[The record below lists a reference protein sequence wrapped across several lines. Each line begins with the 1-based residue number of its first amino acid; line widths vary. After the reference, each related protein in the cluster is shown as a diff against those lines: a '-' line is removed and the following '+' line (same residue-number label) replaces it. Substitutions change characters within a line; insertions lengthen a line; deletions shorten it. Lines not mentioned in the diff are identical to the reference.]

1 MRAARGNNSMDD
13 FTTVNAGAKGA
24 QEFICGTD
32 TSYSEEQSTRIISIV
47 ATSIAAISDYRVEV
61 IVGVRGAAPGATVE
75 AFRADGIWA
84 SIGSVVGP
92 QLSNPDVPS
101 SYLMDAERIS
111 LRIAGFPG
119 TQVTYYVHPIVTRL
133 SSHKNNDGSISVT
146 GSTTMRSGLV
156 QAFSGNAWK
165 GIGIV
170 TEGVFSNPAVPS
182 TYLYNAN
189 TMRVRVRYNDGVVA
203 SGALDS
209 TLEFPHPRS
218 VLIQPLQS
226 AAAEQ
231 AAMSWRLRWADYQPT
246 GYFAPAGTDVE
257 LWVSGNT
264 ENLTVLVG
272 TQGMADRNNPLRQSE
287 SMRETPLF
295 KGKNIIRDPLGG
307 AIHIRKLIGNTP
319 GVARIVFMRGAIPMP
334 YYVSGATAQRQWL
347 LMLLLTEAPEVELVG
362 ARIVVAALKE
372 TALKFSNVD
381 AQAVMHSHEEVM
393 RLEAEIS
400 GLDGSAPIHTRPALL
415 IYAVEGSGTA
425 NPHATTGYIAL
436 PHTDHIS
443 QYNEALLGGLAAE
456 RWVTLHEYGHHYQ
469 TSYNSYGPF
478 GEVTVNLYAL
488 AVSLHYK
495 NEYTYVFPD
504 RWSGTVNWLALPRTA
519 KTYGAPES
527 DPQTMLEQLR
537 KGLGEGFMP
546 AWHRYIRENP
556 SKAPGLKY
564 FVLSACL
571 AAKRNLTEFFADW
584 GLLKVTDTEVWN
596 AVSALGFPYPS
607 QRLSAIRPYRD

>member
-1 MRAARGNNSMDD
+1 MQRIRAARGNNSMDD

-84 SIGSVVGP
+84 SIGSMVGP

-319 GVARIVFMRGAIPMP
+319 GVARIVFMHGAIPMP

-400 GLDGSAPIHTRPALL
+400 GLD
-415 IYAVEGSGTA
+415 E
-425 NPHATTGYIAL
+425 
-436 PHTDHIS
+436 
-443 QYNEALLGGLAAE
+443 
-456 RWVTLHEYGHHYQ
+456 
-469 TSYNSYGPF
+469 
-478 GEVTVNLYAL
+478 TVRN
-488 AVSLHYK
+488 
-495 NEYTYVFPD
+495 
-504 RWSGTVNWLALPRTA
+504 
-519 KTYGAPES
+519 
-527 DPQTMLEQLR
+527 
-537 KGLGEGFMP
+537 
-546 AWHRYIRENP
+546 
-556 SKAPGLKY
+556 
-564 FVLSACL
+564 FV
-571 AAKRNLTEFFADW
+571 
-584 GLLKVTDTEVWN
+584 
-596 AVSALGFPYPS
+596 
-607 QRLSAIRPYRD
+607 